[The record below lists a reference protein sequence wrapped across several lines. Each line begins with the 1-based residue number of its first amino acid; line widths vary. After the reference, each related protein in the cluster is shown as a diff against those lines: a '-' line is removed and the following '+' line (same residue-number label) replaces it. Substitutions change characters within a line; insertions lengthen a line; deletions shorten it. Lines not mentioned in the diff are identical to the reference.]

1 MDVVKHFGL
10 SQDPFRTPEPGS
22 IAGEALS
29 AEAARAY
36 LAGRAAGAGGR
47 ELFSPSALD
56 LLAEASQGDP
66 DKLRQL
72 GGNALFHAAF
82 DGAARVE
89 DVHARQAATT
99 QGLWVPTEDPMRT
112 APVVA
117 PVSAAV
123 HTIGAER
130 VVEEAPPAIAVP
142 RHLRW
147 WRRTPPLTRLA
158 IVVGALLLSLPIVGY
173 VIGAIKDARASAESS
188 YLPEDPVAIEAEKSV
203 PGIDAGDVAIN
214 PDAAEPVQTAT
225 SEPLPPAR
233 PPVDLMPQREPAPIE
248 RSARESEPAFEPAA
262 EPVPA
267 SEPVPSSE
275 PVPAE
280 EPAPA
285 PEIETVPI
293 EAPPVD
299 APAEEPTEPQ

>member
-22 IAGEALS
+22 LAGEALS
-29 AEAARAY
+29 ADAARAY

-66 DKLRQL
+66 DRLRQL

-99 QGLWVPTEDPMRT
+99 QGLWIPTDDPMKT
-112 APVVA
+112 AHVVA
-117 PVSAAV
+117 PMAAAPV
-123 HTIGAER
+123 HTITPE
-130 VVEEAPPAIAVP
+130 VVVADEPAAVP
-142 RHLRW
+142 VARHVRW

-173 VIGAIKDARASAESS
+173 IIGAIKDARASAESS
-188 YLPEDPVAIEAEKSV
+188 YLPEDPVAIEAETSV
-203 PGIDAGDVAIN
+203 AGVDPDDVAIN
-214 PDAAEPVQTAT
+214 PDAAAPVETAT
-225 SEPLPPAR
+225 SEPLAPAR
-233 PPVDLMPQREPAPIE
+233 PPVDLMPRREPAPIE
-248 RSARESEPAFEPAA
+248 RRTPEPEPAYEPVP

-267 SEPVPSSE
+267 SEAVPDE
-275 PVPAE
+275 QPVPA
-280 EPAPA
+280 PD
-285 PEIETVPI
+285 IETVPI

-299 APAEEPTEPQ
+299 PPAEEPTTPQ